1 MVAYKPLT
9 TFQNSYKVDSVR
21 FAHFGAWFL
30 EGRAFG
36 ATYFAIFA
44 ATTTTGGLLRNMFDR
59 RGKEYLRDIE
69 CRWLPG
75 ESISLEQSSREM
87 ELIFSCF
94 KEFFWSLDLGVM

>member
-30 EGRAFG
+30 EGHAFG

-44 ATTTTGGLLRNMFDR
+44 TVTTTGGLLRNIFDG
-59 RGKEYLRDIE
+59 RGEEYLRVIG
-69 CRWLPG
+69 CR
-75 ESISLEQSSREM
+75 
-87 ELIFSCF
+87 
-94 KEFFWSLDLGVM
+94 